1 MRRRVLAWCLMLLLC
16 LGLAACGASE
26 KGGENETLIVTATD
40 LHYLSPKLTD
50 HGETFWQVMKNG
62 DGKVTEYCEELV
74 DAFLSELITLQ
85 PEALILTGD
94 ISFNGEL
101 ASHESL
107 AEKLQHVEDA
117 GIPVFVLPGNH
128 DVYRG
133 TSASFFGDGYEL
145 VPSVTGEE
153 FSRIY
158 GAFGFDEALSRD
170 TDSLS
175 YMAQLNERTRLLML
189 DANTFHDYCS
199 LSKTTLDWAEKQLE
213 EAREAGMRVLA
224 ACHQNLYQHSIFRGG
239 YMLECSEQL
248 HELLERYDV
257 SLMLSGHMHI
267 QHVMTEG
274 SVTEIATSP
283 LTMSA
288 CRYGL
293 IYLKGE
299 RVRYESRSV
308 DVGAWAREQGIGD
321 ENLQRF
327 PAYALERLYDR
338 TRVQA
343 EEMLKGRD
351 YDPETA
357 EKLIEYVCELNL
369 GYFTGDLRKI
379 PELDPEG
386 ALQAEWENNRSSF
399 SAYIASLV
407 PEIGA
412 DYTQWSKGKT
422 YTIP

>member
-1 MRRRVLAWCLMLLLC
+1 MRRRGLAWCLALLLC

-26 KGGENETLIVTATD
+26 IGEKNETLIVTATD
-40 LHYLSPKLTD
+40 LHYLSPELTD
-50 HGETFWQVMKNG
+50 HGETFWQVMNNG

-74 DAFLSELITLQ
+74 DAFLAEMIVLQ

-94 ISFNGEL
+94 ISFNGER

-107 AEKLQHVEDA
+107 AIKLRQLEDA

-145 VPSVTGEE
+145 VPSVTGEK

-170 TDSLS
+170 KDSLS
-175 YMAQLNERTRLLML
+175 YMAQMNESTRLLML

-199 LSKTTLDWAEKQLE
+199 LSKTTLTWAEEQLT
-213 EAREAGMRVLA
+213 EAKEAGMRVLA
-224 ACHQNLYQHSIFRGG
+224 ACHQNLYQHSVFRGG
-239 YMLECSEQL
+239 YMLDCSEEL
-248 HELLERYDV
+248 HELLERYEV

-267 QHVMTEG
+267 QHIRTEG
-274 SVTEIATSP
+274 TVTEIATSP

-293 IYLKGE
+293 VHLEGE
-299 RVRYESRSV
+299 RIRYETCSV
-308 DVGAWAREQGIGD
+308 DVGAWAREKGIGD
-321 ENLQRF
+321 ENLQNF
-327 PAYALERLYDR
+327 PAYALQRLYER

-351 YDPETA
+351 YDAETS
-357 EKLIEYVCELNL
+357 EKLIEYACELNL
-369 GYFTGDLRKI
+369 GYFTGDLRRI

-399 SAYIASLV
+399 SGYFASLV

-412 DYTQWSKGKT
+412 DYTQWSNG
-422 YTIP
+422 